1 MLIEILNGQIDAVPE
16 RKFSDE
22 APFLIRKDAHS
33 LVALAG
39 HPVNVLSYV
48 SIIHTITA
56 LVVPYGS
63 SLLNF

>member
-1 MLIEILNGQIDAVPE
+1 MLLKILDGQVGAVLE

-22 APFLIRKDAHS
+22 APFLVREDTDS

-39 HPVNVLSYV
+39 HHINVLSNV
-48 SIIHTITA
+48 SIIHPVAA

-63 SLLNF
+63 SFLNF